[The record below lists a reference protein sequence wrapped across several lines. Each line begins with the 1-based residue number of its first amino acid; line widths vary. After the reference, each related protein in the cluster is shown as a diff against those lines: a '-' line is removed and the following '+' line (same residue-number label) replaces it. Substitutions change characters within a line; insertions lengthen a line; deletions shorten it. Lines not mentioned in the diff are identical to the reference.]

1 MRVWDAAIGGD
12 SQHNPLAG
20 MIRRF
25 FRVLA
30 AVLLLSGGYTAVAEA
45 KTGLALLTEAA
56 KLIDKNDHGS
66 AIQKIEEAF
75 RAGDLDF
82 EASAKAYVMRA
93 QCHEKQGRQALAL
106 ADYTSALFMQSL
118 SNTDRKVATDGQ
130 SRMRAA
136 LGLGGDQTAS
146 RTPAQGGERRAAP
159 AQAETASP
167 APERT
172 ASGGGVSGFFGGLFS
187 SSPTSADAKPETK
200 PTTPSFERTAR
211 VAVPAP
217 AADAPP
223 ARQAAA
229 PSRPA
234 SEPKPAAPV
243 SDGRLFD
250 IHLATVSTEADA
262 QSEVLRFTTRLS
274 EFLEGKT
281 PEITR
286 VERGGNTLYRV
297 IAGPYEGGVRSRALC
312 EGMKTKGVSCVVV
325 AR

>member
-1 MRVWDAAIGGD
+1 
-12 SQHNPLAG
+12 
-20 MIRRF
+20 MIRRYCKL
-25 FRVLA
+25 LA
-30 AVLLLSGGYTAVAEA
+30 VAILLSWAHPGMAAA
-45 KTGLALLTEAA
+45 KTGTELLTEAA
-56 KLIDKNDHGS
+56 KLIEKNDYGS
-66 AIQKIEEAF
+66 ALQKIEEAF

-93 QCHEKQGRQALAL
+93 QCHEKQGKQALAL

-118 SNTDRKVATDGQ
+118 SNTDSKVATDGQ

-146 RTPAQGGERRAAP
+146 SSPRQGEGRAAAP

-172 ASGGGVSGFFGGLFS
+172 ASSGGISGFFGGLFS
-187 SSPTSADAKPETK
+187 NSPTSADAKPETK
-200 PTTPSFERTAR
+200 PAVPSFERTAR

-234 SEPKPAAPV
+234 SQPKPAAPAG
-243 SDGRLFD
+243 DGRLFD

-286 VERGGNTLYRV
+286 IERGGNTFYRI
-297 IAGPYEGGVRSRALC
+297 IAGPYEGSVRSRALC